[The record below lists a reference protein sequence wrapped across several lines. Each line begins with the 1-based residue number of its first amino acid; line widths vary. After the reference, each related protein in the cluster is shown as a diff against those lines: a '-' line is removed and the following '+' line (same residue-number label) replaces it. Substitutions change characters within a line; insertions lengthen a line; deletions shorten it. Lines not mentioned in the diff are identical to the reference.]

1 MGKLRNTNNGIKQN
15 KAIVH
20 KKINICIYFLNAITM
35 IVIYIVLFFSCNV
48 YKGGRGTVRRL
59 VGKTASVM
67 LRLTVS
73 QCQANVHIEYSGNT
87 LPKFARGPR
96 RPRGSERSG
105 LAAPSPFNELSCAT
119 VCPRPRVCVSVSECR
134 TNALALKTQL

>member
-1 MGKLRNTNNGIKQN
+1 MGSNKT

-119 VCPRPRVCVSVSECR
+119 LSTTPCLRLSFRVSH
-134 TNALALKTQL
+134 